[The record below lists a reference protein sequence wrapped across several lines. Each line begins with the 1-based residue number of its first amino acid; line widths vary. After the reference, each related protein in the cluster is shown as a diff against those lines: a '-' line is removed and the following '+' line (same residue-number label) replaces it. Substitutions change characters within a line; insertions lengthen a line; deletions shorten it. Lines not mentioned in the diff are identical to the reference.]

1 MHVAKDA
8 GWIGYRS
15 RRTLG
20 NAEFVAQYRATGPGF
35 HPRPGTLEYFLTER
49 YALYSVLPGE
59 DYFRVT
65 STTRRGPCSQ
75 RRHRSNGTRFSK
87 LMRSRSPKPRR
98 YCTWLRAKTH
108 LCGRR
113 CSRGTNVQSLAHP
126 RGRKRE
132 PRGWSAPRAALITR
146 VEAVVAVRR
155 VLGVGVPRARRPTTV
170 LHGRRVIQRVLPISR
185 VR

>member
-1 MHVAKDA
+1 MPRRLSRPARQVWRFGKAFASTGAERTKVREHPKPRTHPGMPGWDPLVWDPAAKTKPKPKIA
-8 GWIGYRS
+8 GRAESLRYR
-15 RRTLG
+15 G
-20 NAEFVAQYRATGPGF
+20 W
-35 HPRPGTLEYFLTER
+35 
-49 YALYSVLPGE
+49 
-59 DYFRVT
+59 
-65 STTRRGPCSQ
+65 

-87 LMRSRSPKPRR
+87 LMRSRSPNPRR
-98 YCTWLRAKTH
+98 YCTLLRAKTH

-113 CSRGTNVQSLAHP
+113 CSRGTNLQSLAHP

-146 VEAVVAVRR
+146 VEAVVAARR